1 MHLAASGRVPS
12 VPPPPSP
19 VVVPKTPVS
28 VEIDCGVAPRGHPVG
43 PSRLVPSPWE
53 LGLGFVLKGTG
64 PGPAVCE
71 GLGVRAVG
79 AMTPGAVGC
88 VSTWARWKAFHEIVL
103 PPSGG
108 AGGLDCALVRPRLFG
123 WGRRLLFS

>member
-28 VEIDCGVAPRGHPVG
+28 VEIDCGVAPRGDPVG
-43 PSRLVPSPWE
+43 PSRVVPSPWE
-53 LGLGFVLKGTG
+53 LGLGFVLEGTS
-64 PGPAVCE
+64 PGPAACE

-79 AMTPGAVGC
+79 AMTPGAVGR
-88 VSTWARWKAFHEIVL
+88 VSTWARWKAFREIVL

-108 AGGLDCALVRPRLFG
+108 AGGLDCALVCPRLFG